1 MPASARLPGT
11 RPQNSI
17 AARSLVAASALV
29 AAVLGC
35 RVDRPAHMTG
45 PGRAVGGAGRSGVSS
60 AMPGGAAAEPGV
72 AAPAAV
78 AEFPNIVVERNVP
91 VPMRDGVV
99 LRADIYRPEV
109 PGRFPTLVLRTP
121 YGKDGLLESGEEPTL
136 SRAPRA

>member
-29 AAVLGC
+29 
-35 RVDRPAHMTG
+35 
-45 PGRAVGGAGRSGVSS
+45 
-60 AMPGGAAAEPGV
+60 
-72 AAPAAV
+72 
-78 AEFPNIVVERNVP
+78 EFPNIVVERNVP

-136 SRAPRA
+136 SRAPRAGYALVVQDVRGRYNSDGEFRPYQQEGKDGYDTVEWAAVQPWSSTRVG